1 MQSYIFDFKKST
13 KFLKK
18 WNKEFDVEAFDSS
31 TFQITLV
38 DGECANNFSDCVDS
52 DGQLIYTSTHS
63 ISAECELD
71 YVVQD
76 NTESI
81 VLKEDCTFDFDGE
94 TYPTSFKMKGAF
106 LTTDTGF
113 VLGYSINQYTLEITT
128 QMIFEKD
135 LTFFDIVE
143 VVSDGE

>member
-1 MQSYIFDFKKST
+1 MTNYNYDM
-13 KFLKK
+13 
-18 WNKEFDVEAFDSS
+18 SS
-31 TFQITLV
+31 
-38 DGECANNFSDCVDS
+38 
-52 DGQLIYTSTHS
+52 
-63 ISAECELD
+63 
-71 YVVQD
+71 D
-76 NTESI
+76 NTYSSFFLI
-81 VLKEDCTFDFDGE
+81 GNYTLSKNFTIQNDGE